1 MGRGR
6 RHSNA
11 VQYVTFVSEVVFIY
25 EEDLLVV

>member
-11 VQYVTFVSEVVFIY
+11 VQYVTFVSVVYFIN
-25 EEDLLVV
+25 EEELLVV